1 MRHHKSAKTEY
12 QRQPFVL
19 PEPQETEQL
28 QRANDSPRAPLDEPP
43 LTKEK
48 LESEEE
54 TAHQLVEEEESEALT
69 AALGEASGKLEAEEL
84 QRQLDA
90 LRRQKDKLRLQLREA
105 ASWRGKAGHPA
116 STQRGFGSLG

>member
-1 MRHHKSAKTEY
+1 MQKLRAAENAIAVARKHEDAVKQKARAIINAAKTEY

-48 LESEEE
+48 LESEE
-54 TAHQLVEEEESEALT
+54 TAHQLV
-69 AALGEASGKLEAEEL
+69 
-84 QRQLDA
+84 
-90 LRRQKDKLRLQLREA
+90 RRRNPK
-105 ASWRGKAGHPA
+105 P
-116 STQRGFGSLG
+116 

>member
-1 MRHHKSAKTEY
+1 MQKLRAAENAIAVARKHEDAVKQKARAIINAAKTEY

-48 LESEEE
+48 LEVGGGDRTPIGGGGGIRSRDGG
-54 TAHQLVEEEESEALT
+54 V
-69 AALGEASGKLEAEEL
+69 G
-84 QRQLDA
+84 
-90 LRRQKDKLRLQLREA
+90 
-105 ASWRGKAGHPA
+105 
-116 STQRGFGSLG
+116 